1 MASACIRHL
10 HILYLKLFRFLSLTP
25 SSGPSSDLSE
35 GGVYGLS
42 SFQENR
48 TMHSSSPEAAPPTE
62 GGIAETMS
70 RYVRLSLGSGKG
82 MDQGL
87 GHWGIGRE
95 GLGERVVTVYAV
107 DQDLANH
114 DRGLVVLLSEPH
126 FRLVVQVSRLN
137 PSSGR

>member
-1 MASACIRHL
+1 MVSACIRHL

-25 SSGPSSDLSE
+25 SSSPSSDLSE

-70 RYVRLSLGSGKG
+70 RYVRLSLGLGEG

-87 GHWGIGRE
+87 GHWGVGRE
-95 GLGERVVTVYAV
+95 GFW
-107 DQDLANH
+107 
-114 DRGLVVLLSEPH
+114 RGLLLSMRSIKTLPTTTGA
-126 FRLVVQVSRLN
+126 LLSSSVSRILDW
-137 PSSGR
+137 